1 VVKKVKTPFINN
13 KILKNVYNFRKMK
26 NMYYILKPV
35 VFIQLAAES
44 FQIILHACMIL
55 KVHLLILKLDSDLN

>member
-1 VVKKVKTPFINN
+1 
-13 KILKNVYNFRKMK
+13 MK
-26 NMYYILKPV
+26 NMYQILKPV
-35 VFIQLAAES
+35 IFIQLAAES